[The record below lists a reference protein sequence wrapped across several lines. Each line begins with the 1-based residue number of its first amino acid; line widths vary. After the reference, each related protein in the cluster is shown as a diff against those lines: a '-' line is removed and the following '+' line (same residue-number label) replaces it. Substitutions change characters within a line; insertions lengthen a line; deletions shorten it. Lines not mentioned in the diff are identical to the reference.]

1 MLNCDEIKNVLVH
14 VGLDRIGDGLL
25 KLPFVRGLRRAFPNA
40 QLTWF
45 AGKETTVYA
54 HALAHSVTNDIDE
67 IIEFGSVGLTP
78 KELIGKRPL
87 TGRHFNLVIDTQRN
101 FWTALS
107 AKRIRHQYFISPAA
121 KFLLSSARPN
131 RYYKF
136 PKSMQRQM
144 LDLLE
149 LCTGSSFPTP
159 NSLDLNIPEHHQQH
173 ARVLLPGNARYIGFA
188 PGSGGRPKCWPLE
201 RYIEVAKLIE
211 TEGGTPVFFIGP
223 QEEEWVPIIT
233 AQVPTAVLPLQIGDG
248 PTHHGYDPLL
258 SIALGQRLSAAV
270 SNDSGIAHMLAV
282 AGAPLVA
289 LYGPTVYEKFPPMT
303 KKIHVIR
310 ARDYG
315 SREMSSIPITP
326 VTNAIKGLLAKPDGA

>member
-25 KLPFVRGLRRAFPNA
+25 KLPFVRGLWRAFPNA

-87 TGRHFNLVIDTQRN
+87 TGRYFNLVIDTQRN

-131 RYYKF
+131 RHYKF

-159 NSLDLNIPEHHQQH
+159 NSLDLNIPEYHQQH
-173 ARVLLPGNARYIGFA
+173 ARVLLPGSARYIGFA

-303 KKIHVIR
+303 EKIYVIR
-310 ARDYG
+310 AGDYG

>member
-25 KLPFVRGLRRAFPNA
+25 KLPFVRGLWRAFPNA

-87 TGRHFNLVIDTQRN
+87 TGRYFNLVIDTQRN

-131 RYYKF
+131 RHYKS

-173 ARVLLPGNARYIGFA
+173 ARVLLPGSARYIGFA

-303 KKIHVIR
+303 EKIHVIR
-310 ARDYG
+310 AGDYG